1 MRKVAVMNYKLVKS
15 GAYTIF
21 DMNDAANATD
31 QIKLPFEV
39 GTVNNYKPEGWSVK
53 ITQRGTII
61 CNCYQHGKRAI
72 GIKLRPAQGAKV
84 MTYLIQKT
92 YPLPPKPVAPKRF
105 KDYAWLRKLKGKSK
119 ERS

>member
-1 MRKVAVMNYKLVKS
+1 MRKVAVMNGEVVKS

-21 DMNDAANATD
+21 NMSQTENATD
-31 QIKLPFEV
+31 LIKPPFEV
-39 GTVNNYKPEGWSVK
+39 GAVHNYKPEGWSVK

-84 MTYLIQKT
+84 MAYLIQKT
-92 YPLPPKPVAPKRF
+92 YPLPPKKVAPRRF
-105 KDYAWLRKLKGKSK
+105 VDYVRQLKLKGHQQVHD
-119 ERS
+119 